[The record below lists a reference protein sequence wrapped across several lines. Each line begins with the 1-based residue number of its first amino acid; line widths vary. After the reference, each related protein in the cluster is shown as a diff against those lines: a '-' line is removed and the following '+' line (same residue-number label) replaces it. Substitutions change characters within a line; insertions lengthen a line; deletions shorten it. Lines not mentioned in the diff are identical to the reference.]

1 MIKKNRDNF
10 RELFNK
16 FMDAVFI
23 IDAATGI
30 IIDCNCAAGELVGRK
45 KTELIG
51 EHENILYPSEKRHER
66 FIRKLREHLKVEDG
80 ISLCTWVVTK
90 EGDRKDVSMRA
101 GSVEV
106 NGKKVMQVLFRDV
119 TDLKKSE
126 IILQESDITERKLK
140 EEILYQ
146 TRKDWDDTFN
156 SINDFITIHDINFNI
171 LNANTSARKLLKLPD
186 LTEDKAKCYNHYHGK
201 NRPPEGCPVRTCLK
215 TGKVETFELFE
226 SHLGKY
232 IEIRA
237 LPRFDN
243 KKQITGF
250 VHIVRDIGRLKKGE
264 EQLESSRRDS
274 RNLAEHLLDVREEER
289 INIARDIHDELAQIL
304 TTLNMDLLS
313 LDKKLRRNQKSLSNE
328 IKSMSKLSRTAIHAV
343 QRVSLDLRPGL
354 LYDLGLQAAIK
365 CYSRNM
371 GKKSGISFALDLDS
385 KESKLDQKLA
395 ITVFRIF
402 QEALTNVVRHSN
414 ATWVKVRSKQS
425 AGNLVMEERDNGT
438 GITRRQIS
446 DPQSL
451 GIAGMQE
458 RVNILGG
465 KIKISGTRNRGTTVS
480 AIIPLGK

>member
-1 MIKKNRDNF
+1 MPI
-10 RELFNK
+10 
-16 FMDAVFI
+16 
-23 IDAATGI
+23 
-30 IIDCNCAAGELVGRK
+30 
-45 KTELIG
+45 
-51 EHENILYPSEKRHER
+51 
-66 FIRKLREHLKVEDG
+66 
-80 ISLCTWVVTK
+80 
-90 EGDRKDVSMRA
+90 
-101 GSVEV
+101 
-106 NGKKVMQVLFRDV
+106 
-119 TDLKKSE
+119 
-126 IILQESDITERKLK
+126 
-140 EEILYQ
+140 
-146 TRKDWDDTFN
+146 
-156 SINDFITIHDINFNI
+156 
-171 LNANTSARKLLKLPD
+171 D
-186 LTEDKAKCYNHYHGK
+186 LTEDKAKCYNYYHGK

-289 INIARDIHDELAQIL
+289 INIAREIHDELAQIL

-328 IKSMSKLSRTAIHAV
+328 IKSMSKLSRTAIHTV
-343 QRVSLDLRPGL
+343 QRVSSDLRPGL

-365 CYSRNM
+365 CYSRNL

-414 ATWVKVRSKQS
+414 ATWVKVRLKQS
-425 AGNLVMEERDNGT
+425 AGNQVMEVRDNGT
-438 GITRRQIS
+438 GITRQQIS